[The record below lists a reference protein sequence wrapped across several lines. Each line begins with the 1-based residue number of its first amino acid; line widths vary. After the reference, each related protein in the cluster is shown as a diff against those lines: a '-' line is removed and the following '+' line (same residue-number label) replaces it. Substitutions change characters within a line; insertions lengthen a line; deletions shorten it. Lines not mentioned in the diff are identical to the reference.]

1 MLNKM
6 LQKAQTVAIGGH
18 ERPDGDCIGSCM
30 GMYRYIKNNYPEIQ
44 VDLYLEPIA
53 DKFRFIR
60 GTEDILSEID
70 EEKRYDLFI
79 SLDCGDRA
87 RLGFSEPLFCSAAH
101 TLCIDHHVSNG
112 SFAEENYIFPDASS
126 ASELVYELLDKDK
139 ITKEIAESLYMGIA
153 HDTGIFRYSCAS
165 PKTYRV
171 AADLLEYGF
180 DAPALLDSTFSEKTY
195 AQNQAMGRALL
206 ESILFMDGKCI
217 ASLSL
222 IHI

>member
-1 MLNKM
+1 M

-126 ASELVYELLDKDK
+126 ASELVYELLD
-139 ITKEIAESLYMGIA
+139 
-153 HDTGIFRYSCAS
+153 
-165 PKTYRV
+165 
-171 AADLLEYGF
+171 
-180 DAPALLDSTFSEKTY
+180 
-195 AQNQAMGRALL
+195 
-206 ESILFMDGKCI
+206 
-217 ASLSL
+217 
-222 IHI
+222 

>member
-44 VDLYLEPIA
+44 VNLYLEPIA

-112 SFAEENYIFPDASS
+112 SFAEENYIRESS
-126 ASELVYELLDKDK
+126 V
-139 ITKEIAESLYMGIA
+139 TPVHRRRHIAWRQICWNM
-153 HDTGIFRYSCAS
+153 
-165 PKTYRV
+165 
-171 AADLLEYGF
+171 DLMLRHF
-180 DAPALLDSTFSEKTY
+180 W
-195 AQNQAMGRALL
+195 
-206 ESILFMDGKCI
+206 ILHSAKRHMHRI
-217 ASLSL
+217 R
-222 IHI
+222 

>member
-60 GTEDILSEID
+60 GTEEILSEID

-139 ITKEIAESLYMGIA
+139 ITKEIAESLYM
-153 HDTGIFRYSCAS
+153 
-165 PKTYRV
+165 
-171 AADLLEYGF
+171 
-180 DAPALLDSTFSEKTY
+180 
-195 AQNQAMGRALL
+195 
-206 ESILFMDGKCI
+206 
-217 ASLSL
+217 LSL
-222 IHI
+222 IHISSKSAGGITDQRRIFSEVRCR